1 MTDRIHPIG
10 KGKELRMDVQEKIAL
25 IEDALDLDEGSLTV
39 DTVLEDVDEYDS
51 MAKLSIIVLAEDEF
65 DKKLTSDVVKGF
77 VTVGDIVEA
86 LG

>member
-1 MTDRIHPIG
+1 
-10 KGKELRMDVQEKIAL
+10 MDVQEKIAL
-25 IEDALDLDEGSLTV
+25 IEDALDLDEGTLTV
-39 DTVLEDVDEYDS
+39 DTVLEDVEEYDS
-51 MAKLSIIVLAEDEF
+51 MAKLSIIVLADDEF